1 MTARRSADS
10 VEHGETRSVRV
21 VLAEEIDMF
30 RTALVSLLSKE
41 KDLEV
46 VADVRGG
53 PTVVISL
60 TSRHRPDVT
69 VVAVDEEDTAGLAT
83 VRALREG
90 RAKRRVV
97 ALTVGW
103 PAGLVSRLMVTGVSG
118 LIDREH
124 ADVPA
129 DARDV
134 DGGRRRHGA
143 RPWPGRHAGL
153 GPRHP
158 VHIPERDV
166 SQMATKGAGGP
177 EIAKMLSLPSGT
189 ARNCLPNVM
198 NKIGVRNR
206 VGAIRSAKEAG
217 RF

>member
-1 MTARRSADS
+1 MTARRFADS

-41 KDLEV
+41 KDIEV
-46 VADVRGG
+46 VADVRDD
-53 PTVVISL
+53 PKVVISL
-60 TSRHRPDVT
+60 ASRHRPDVT
-69 VVAVDEEDTAGLAT
+69 VVAVNEEDTAEPAT

-103 PAGLVSRLMVTGVSG
+103 PAGLVGRLMVTGVSG
-118 LIDREH
+118 LIDRER
-124 ADVPA
+124 AGVPA
-129 DARDV
+129 DARGV
-134 DGGRRRHGA
+134 GGGRRRHGA
-143 RPWPGRHAGL
+143 RRWPGRHAGL
-153 GPRHP
+153 GPRQP

-166 SQMATKGAGGP
+166 SQMAAKGASGP
-177 EIAKMLSLPSGT
+177 EIAKVLWLSSGT
-189 ARNCLPNVM
+189 VRHCPPRVM

-206 VGAIRSAKEAG
+206 VDAIRSAKEAG
-217 RF
+217 WF